1 MSDLIPLSLYPSS
14 HCCPSIDWDAA
25 HEDKSEPLM
34 FTEDWDDEDLN
45 DEFVKNLREELKSKA
60 AAPSN

>member
-1 MSDLIPLSLYPSS
+1 
-14 HCCPSIDWDAA
+14 
-25 HEDKSEPLM
+25 M